1 MGRIKEFLEIQRSRK
16 TKKCYRSALVEFLD
30 FIYGKTRKGKR
41 VRKEEIEKY
50 ERLAERYFSESR
62 DYFKDLLNFAIYL
75 SEKAPRTSYMYIMIV
90 KQFLEYNNVVFTPKQ
105 LKIIKQKLPKSA
117 KPITKDEELDKEM
130 IRRILEYADIRLR
143 AIILVL
149 ASSGMRI
156 GELLQIRLS
165 DLDLSKDP
173 PEITI
178 RGSYTKSDETRTV
191 FISQEAKKTLE
202 EWLNIRD
209 KYLERA
215 KGRAKVFGGKKEE
228 DNDDRLFPFRYVL
241 IEEAFINAVKKAGLF
256 EKDPITGRA
265 TIHLHSFR
273 KFFRSAMLDV
283 GMPLDIAEA
292 LMGHSGYLTEAY
304 RRYTHKQI
312 ADWYKKCEH
321 AVTIYGSP
329 EAEMLKRK
337 LKEKEEELRR
347 KEEEL
352 QQRFKEMQQQLM
364 SEIEMKLRQESIIHR
379 ATVEGL
385 VKDKI
390 ELEEKIKKLE
400 RQIEELRSYLILLA
414 KGKVDRTVPHA
425 RTDEDIFERIKSEMP
440 EFVTEE

>member
-1 MGRIKEFLEIQRSRK
+1 LK
-16 TKKCYRSALVEFLD
+16 T
-30 FIYGKTRKGKR
+30 
-41 VRKEEIEKY
+41 
-50 ERLAERYFSESR
+50 
-62 DYFKDLLNFAIYL
+62 
-75 SEKAPRTSYMYIMIV
+75 
-90 KQFLEYNNVVFTPKQ
+90 
-105 LKIIKQKLPKSA
+105 IKQKLPKTTKA
-117 KPITKDEELDKEM
+117 LTKDEELDKEM
-130 IRRILEYADIRLR
+130 IRRILEYVDIRLR

-283 GMPLDIAEA
+283 GMPLDIVEA

-329 EAEMLKRK
+329 EI
-337 LKEKEEELRR
+337 EKMKKQLEEKDEELRR
-347 KEEEL
+347 KE
-352 QQRFKEMQQQLM
+352 K
-364 SEIEMKLRQESIIHR
+364 EIERKL
-379 ATVEGL
+379 
-385 VKDKI
+385 KDLRVDLEVKI
-390 ELEEKIKKLE
+390 EKEALMIKNIIDMLE
-400 RQIEELRSYLILLA
+400 SA
-414 KGKVDRTVPHA
+414 
-425 RTDEDIFERIKSEMP
+425 
-440 EFVTEE
+440 